1 MDHPIPHKFQRW
13 LMLVVLSH
21 VVLLVKHAHQDLA
34 RVVLRPHVVGKQQGL
49 FAMLVTT
56 YANVLQQN
64 QLVAPQ
70 KLVMLEI
77 MLVNVELQVVVPEMP
92 KENIAILLTTHVSVL
107 HQSHCVPRLKLVLEV
122 LVNVELQAP
131 V

>member
-21 VVLLVKHAHQDLA
+21 VVLLVKHVHQDHVC
-34 RVVLRPHVVGKQQGL
+34 VVLGPHAVGKQQGL
-49 FAMLVTT
+49 IAMLATT

-64 QLVAPQ
+64 QLVVQQ

-77 MLVNVELQVVVPEMP
+77 MLVNVELQVVVQETPRES
-92 KENIAILLTTHVSVL
+92 IAILLTTHVNVQ
-107 HQSHCVPRLKLVLEV
+107 HQ
-122 LVNVELQAP
+122 
-131 V
+131 